1 MTSTKMLL
9 LLTMIFFVS
18 TEAFAQRQIEEIITI
33 GYGPGPYNPVDP
45 NAYMH
50 MLPSSSCYRPPAP
63 YNNQT
68 PQWVIDQCK
77 VNATIAFR
85 TCENKGIDKQLKE
98 LSRCQLVSQA
108 MPKVALDATVGISDI
123 GWVKWLGGEF
133 TVSGGVT
140 FVDPATY
147 GIICVKRAESE
158 REKDTNK
165 CANKRDEKCQRKI

>member
-1 MTSTKMLL
+1 
-9 LLTMIFFVS
+9 
-18 TEAFAQRQIEEIITI
+18 
-33 GYGPGPYNPVDP
+33 
-45 NAYMH
+45 
-50 MLPSSSCYRPPAP
+50 
-63 YNNQT
+63 
-68 PQWVIDQCK
+68 
-77 VNATIAFR
+77 
-85 TCENKGIDKQLKE
+85 
-98 LSRCQLVSQA
+98 